1 MDYQKI
7 ATDVYNL
14 ADSNEPVAP
23 LVREALQAIEQCLD
37 QYG

>member
-7 ATDVYNL
+7 ASDVYHL
-14 ADSNEPVAP
+14 AESNQPVAP
-23 LVREALQAIEQCLD
+23 LVREALQVIEQCLD